1 MIALRGELETFQAQA
16 EAIRA
21 DNAAARDAAA
31 KAAKQVA
38 AGDQRI
44 EAMQSEVAYAVAQIE
59 ELKAG
64 LTSAGQAAVIARRE
78 AEQAKVAAAQAGE
91 GSTEN
96 VTAVFREILGMAA
109 RGGGS
114 GGRTLTPRPAQA
126 EPEKPMREP
135 RHGFDDA
142 SQPLAILGLDGKF
155 KELNPSFARL
165 VGYQEHEFAK
175 AAWPSPHDRQVYKQQ
190 QEEFRLLV
198 NGELET
204 VNVQSTYMHGQGLM
218 VPVVG
223 ELTLVQG
230 EDGLPSHVLLT
241 AEDRAAH
248 G

>member
-1 MIALRGELETFQAQA
+1 M
-16 EAIRA
+16 RA
-21 DNAAARDAAA
+21 DATAARDAAA
-31 KAAKQVA
+31 KSAKQVA
-38 AGDQRI
+38 SGDVRI
-44 EAMQSEVAYAVAQIE
+44 EAMQSELAYAVAQIE

-78 AEQAKVAAAQAGE
+78 AEQAKAAAAQSRD

-96 VTAVFREILGMAA
+96 MTAVLREIVGMA
-109 RGGGS
+109 RGGTVV
-114 GGRTLTPRPAQA
+114 GGRTLTPRPVAP
-126 EPEKPMREP
+126 EPEKPVRQP

-190 QEEFRLLV
+190 QEDLRLLV
-198 NGELET
+198 NGEIDT
-204 VNVQSTYMHGQGLM
+204 VIVQSTYMHGQGLM

-223 ELTLVQG
+223 HLTLVRG
-230 EDGLPSHVLLT
+230 DDGLPAQVLLT
-241 AEDRAAH
+241 AEDRAANT
-248 G
+248 

>member
-1 MIALRGELETFQAQA
+1 
-16 EAIRA
+16 
-21 DNAAARDAAA
+21 
-31 KAAKQVA
+31 
-38 AGDQRI
+38 
-44 EAMQSEVAYAVAQIE
+44 
-59 ELKAG
+59 
-64 LTSAGQAAVIARRE
+64 VIARRE
-78 AEQAKVAAAQAGE
+78 AEQAKAAAAQAGE

-109 RGGGS
+109 RGGGGS
-114 GGRTLTPRPAQA
+114 GARALSPRPAAAQ
-126 EPEKPMREP
+126 PEKPVREP

-190 QEEFRLLV
+190 QEDFRLLV

-204 VNVQSTYMHGQGLM
+204 VSVQSTYMHGQGLM

-230 EDGLPSHVLLT
+230 EDGLPSHVLLS
-241 AEDRAAH
+241 AEDRAAN